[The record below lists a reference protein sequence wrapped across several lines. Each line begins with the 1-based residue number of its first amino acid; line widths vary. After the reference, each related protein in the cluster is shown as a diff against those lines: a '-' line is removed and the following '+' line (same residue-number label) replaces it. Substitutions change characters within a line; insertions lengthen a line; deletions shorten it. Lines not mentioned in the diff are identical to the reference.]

1 MGFAK
6 LNPSYG
12 LKKISTPFGLAMTE
26 KIALDNHSSPASS
39 PEGRG
44 VI

>member
-12 LKKISTPFGLAMTE
+12 LKAKAKS
-26 KIALDNHSSPASS
+26 
-39 PEGRG
+39 RR
-44 VI
+44 